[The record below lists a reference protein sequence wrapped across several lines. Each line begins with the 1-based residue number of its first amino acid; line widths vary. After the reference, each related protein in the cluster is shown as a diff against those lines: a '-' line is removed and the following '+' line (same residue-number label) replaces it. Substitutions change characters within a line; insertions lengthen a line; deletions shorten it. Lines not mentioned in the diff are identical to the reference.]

1 MSIKSTTKQLEERYE
16 VAASLLAKGTP
27 RQDVVDCLTI
37 TYKVSPQQAR
47 KYVREAKSLM
57 LKEIREDD
65 NNIAFEFFSCLDD
78 LKRDRLDAR
87 EAGNYSA
94 AVGATKARVKLLEH
108 LPSIDP
114 AGCWDAEIQSRY
126 HDWVEE
132 RLGPKKG
139 KIPRTRISQLHSL
152 DYDRTDIDEIP
163 F

>member
-1 MSIKSTTKQLEERYE
+1 MSIKSTAKQLEERYE
-16 VAASLLAKGTP
+16 LAANLLAKGTP
-27 RQDVVDCLTI
+27 RQDVVDCLTV

-47 KYVREAKSLM
+47 KYVREAKSLI
-57 LKEIREDD
+57 LREIQED
-65 NNIAFEFFSCLDD
+65 NNTVAFEFFSCLDD

-114 AGCWDAEIQSRY
+114 GGCWDAEIQSRY
-126 HDWVEE
+126 HEWVEE

-139 KIPRTRISQLHSL
+139 KIPKQRLSSLDSL
-152 DYDRTDIDEIP
+152 DYERDDIP